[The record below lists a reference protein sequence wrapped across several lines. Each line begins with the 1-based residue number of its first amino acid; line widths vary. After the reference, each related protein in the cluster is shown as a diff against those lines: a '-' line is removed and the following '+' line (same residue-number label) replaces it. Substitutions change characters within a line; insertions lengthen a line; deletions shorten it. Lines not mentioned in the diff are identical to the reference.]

1 MPGSGFGGAAASFS
15 VERSGFARL
24 AARLS
29 ASSILVARC
38 VALTALRSSPRL
50 VVYPWRISAASLKAM
65 TMPES
70 ESVAA
75 SISLIASA

>member
-1 MPGSGFGGAAASFS
+1 M
-15 VERSGFARL
+15 
-24 AARLS
+24 
-29 ASSILVARC
+29 
-38 VALTALRSSPRL
+38 ALTAFTAFRSSPRL

-75 SISLIASA
+75 SISLIASALAHASRSGATSVADMLAELSRIRM